1 MTTTD
6 VLGDIATCYRIT
18 FERRSKHSAARVW
31 KALTEPE
38 ELRVW
43 MEGPATVDLRV
54 GGTWKI
60 DFDIAPGESLDG
72 IIIAVEPERLLRYA
86 WGLSVCEFTLEDR
99 DGGCVY
105 TFVQNGLA
113 DRGEG
118 EEGLAAGWHGFFDQL
133 DMQLD
138 GVAFT
143 REKQEAEWKR
153 MHAPY
158 LEKLNAALVKRAP
171 GKAGPAEPGR

>member
-6 VLGDIATCYRIT
+6 LGEITMCYRVK
-18 FERRSKHSAARVW
+18 FERRSKHSAARLW

-38 ELRVW
+38 EVRVW

-54 GGTWKI
+54 GGTWNV
-60 DFDIAPGESLDG
+60 DFDSEPDAVLEG
-72 IIIAVEPERLLRYA
+72 IIIAVEPERRLAYA
-86 WGLSVCEFTLEDR
+86 WGISVCEWTIEDR
-99 DGGCVY
+99 DDGCVY
-105 TFVQNGLA
+105 TFVQNGLS

-133 DMQLD
+133 DMHMD
-138 GVAFT
+138 GIAFT
-143 REKQEAEWKR
+143 RDEQEADWKR

-158 LEKLNAALVKRAP
+158 LEKLDSALVKRTK
-171 GKAGPAEPGR
+171 GKATGGEPGR